1 LEKPSLRIEI
11 QLKTT
16 TEAHPIRPVKNS
28 TSTRCITHTDN
39 LNVHVTIAPISKS
52 IGNCI
57 DK

>member
-16 TEAHPIRPVKNS
+16 TEAHPTMPMKNMAS
-28 TSTRCITHTDN
+28 SRYITPTAN
-39 LNVHVTIAPISKS
+39 LNVHVTAVSIGKS
-52 IGNCI
+52 IGTFI